1 MISIP
6 LPFVISLLLVVLW
19 VREFTRRAPH
29 RFHSLLFIALCA
41 ILTSLVGLRW
51 SFPWPLIALIQPVVA
66 SLLPPLAWACFA
78 DITQRRTMS
87 FAPFVIPLIFGLLVA
102 LTHLGWAVPLDSAL
116 SGLYLGYGAAFVR
129 LGLGSSDKLLAVR
142 LSDTRLAR
150 KTLLLAGALLCLSGI
165 SDALIAADFA
175 LFSGQHAALLVALC
189 NLLVLPLLVWS
200 AALGQQSVPAPLAE
214 PTDAA
219 PIAEIPVAASDNDRV
234 IVEQIRAVIR
244 DKALFLDPDMT
255 LDRLSRKVLIPT
267 RQISQ
272 AVNRVLQCSVSQLV
286 NSYRVE
292 EACRLL
298 RETELPVTSIIFE
311 SGFRTKSNFNRE
323 FLRQAGMNPGDYRRA
338 NASVRPEPE
347 TQQ

>member
-19 VREFTRRAPH
+19 ILEAARHSPPRLR
-29 RFHSLLFIALCA
+29 SLLFIAFCA

-51 SFPWPLIALIQPVVA
+51 SLNWPLIALIQPVVA

-78 DITQRRTMS
+78 DITQRRAMS
-87 FAPFVIPLIFGLLVA
+87 FAPIVIPLIFTLLVA
-102 LTHLGWAVPLDSAL
+102 FTHLGWDVPLDSAL
-116 SGLYLGYGAAFVR
+116 SGLYLGYGTAFGR
-129 LGLGSSDKLLAVR
+129 LGLGSSDKLAAVR
-142 LSDTRLAR
+142 LSDTTLAR
-150 KTLLLAGALLCLSGI
+150 RTLLLAGTLLCFSGI

-175 LFSGQHAALLVALC
+175 LFSGQHAALLVAFC
-189 NLLVLPLLVWS
+189 NLLVLPLLVLS

-214 PTDAA
+214 PSDAA
-219 PIAEIPVAASDNDRV
+219 PIPDMSVAASDNDRV
-234 IVEQIRAVIR
+234 IVEHVRSLIR
-244 DKALFLDPDMT
+244 DKSLFRDPDLT
-255 LDRLSRKVLIPT
+255 LDRLSRKALIPT

-286 NSYRVE
+286 NRYRVE

-298 RETELPVTSIIFE
+298 TETELPVTSILFE

-338 NASVRPEPE
+338 NAPELPAPK
-347 TQQ
+347 TQ